1 MRRIFNCA
9 RFSGLVFKMRIMTNP
24 YPKPLPQPEGEEDAK
39 RLVRVARLVL
49 TLSLISIW
57 QLASCESTNYV
68 PPVTAKM
75 ASANLRRQDIDP
87 STHSTD
93 AQGRPS
99 LPPRRASTTSLA
111 KLRQGRT
118 LFVHRCIECHTLPA
132 LWHYTPK
139 DWEQIVNDMAHRAS
153 LKPAERDAVI
163 AYILAVRATER

>member
-1 MRRIFNCA
+1 
-9 RFSGLVFKMRIMTNP
+9 MRIITNP
-24 YPKPLPQPEGEEDAK
+24 HLNPLPQPEGEEDAK
-39 RLVRVARLVL
+39 RLARVPRLVL
-49 TLSLISIW
+49 TLSLISIS

-75 ASANLRRQDIDP
+75 TSANWQRQDVDL
-87 STHSTD
+87 T
-93 AQGRPS
+93 
-99 LPPRRASTTSLA
+99 
-111 KLRQGRT
+111 KLREGRT

-139 DWEQIVNDMAHRAS
+139 DWEQIVNDMARRAS